1 MASGPL
7 RMWPALRMVGG
18 WLLLSLAFALCLPGF
33 ARAQDLQPVPPL
45 QAHINDLSRTL
56 AASEAAQLEQQLAG
70 FEAQHGTQIAV
81 LLVNS
86 TAPEDIADYTQR
98 VAESWKLGRARVGD
112 GLLLVVAVQDR
123 RVRIAPYKALE
134 GTIPD
139 VLAKRI
145 IDQQMVP
152 AFRQGDYAG
161 GLRQA
166 LAQLQAL
173 IKGEA
178 LPAPAGNTSGAPGAA
193 VDLVEF
199 AMLLLVAVPMLAA
212 VLRQWLGQRLGA
224 LVGAGVVG
232 WVVWQISGRVW
243 MALLAALI
251 GFFASLISRGLP
263 NTGLRR
269 SRWSR
274 HIDMGHGG
282 WGGGGFGGGG
292 GGGFGGHGG
301 TGGFGGMSSGGGGD
315 AGGGGASGSW

>member
-1 MASGPL
+1 MQGQRPWMASGPL

-86 TAPEDIADYTQR
+86 TAPEDIADYSQR

-166 LAQLQAL
+166 LDQLQAL
-173 IKGEA
+173 ITGEA
-178 LPAPAGNTSGAPGAA
+178 LPAPADSATGAPGAA

-251 GFFASLISRGLP
+251 GFFASLVSRGLP
-263 NTGLRR
+263 NSGLRR
-269 SRWSR
+269 SRWAR
-274 HIDMGHGG
+274 HTDIGHGG

-292 GGGFGGHGG
+292 G
-301 TGGFGGMSSGGGGD
+301 GGFGGMSSGGGGD